1 MKIAGLKMKSSIK
14 NQWCYFET
22 IIIPDKEIKGRN
34 FKMNIF
40 QNNKMTLK
48 V

>member
-22 IIIPDKEIKGRN
+22 IIIPDKEIKVE
-34 FKMNIF
+34 I
-40 QNNKMTLK
+40 LK
-48 V
+48 WIYLKIIKWP